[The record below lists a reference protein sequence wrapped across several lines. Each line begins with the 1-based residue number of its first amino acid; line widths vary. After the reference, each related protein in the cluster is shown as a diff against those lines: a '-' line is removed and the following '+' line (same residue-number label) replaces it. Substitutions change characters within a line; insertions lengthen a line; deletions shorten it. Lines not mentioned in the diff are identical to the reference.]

1 MPPLTGLYVVAP
13 LVGPVAE
20 RIREVQREFDP
31 KLAAWLPP
39 HVTIAGSSGMGPIR
53 PGPSAAELRQ
63 RLAAAAAETAPMWL
77 RFQRPMRFM
86 QTTVVVLP
94 LDPNGPLR
102 ALHERIKA
110 SGLAYA
116 QPRFTFSPHATLSFY
131 REITPQAERRLLALR
146 FDEPVLV
153 DRIEVTETRDP
164 FPPKVLVE
172 LPLVGAASESA

>member
-13 LVGPVAE
+13 LVGPVAD

-53 PGPSAAELRQ
+53 PGYSAAELRE
-63 RLAAAAAETAPMWL
+63 RLAPAAAASAPMWL

-86 QTTVVVLP
+86 QTNVVVLP

-102 ALHERIKA
+102 ALHEKIKA
-110 SGLAYA
+110 SGLPYA
-116 QPRFTFSPHATLSFY
+116 HPRFTFSPHATLSFY
-131 REITPQAERRLLALR
+131 RELTPQAERALLAVR
-146 FDEPVLV
+146 IEEPVV
-153 DRIEVTETRDP
+153 IDAFRVTETRDP
-164 FPPKVLVE
+164 FPPRVLVTMA
-172 LPLVGAASESA
+172 LGGGA